1 MKVGVYVG
9 SFNPPHIGHL
19 KVANYLIE
27 NKIVDKVL
35 MLPTLNYWDKQDL
48 VDLKDRI
55 AMLKYYETKDI
66 VVDDIH
72 NNYEFTY
79 QVLNALK
86 KDYKSDTLYLIM
98 GYDNLKNLHL
108 WKNIDEILENKIIVL
123 RRGNID
129 IDKYLNRFDKS
140 KFIIIDNFDY
150 VDISSTELR
159 KNLDSKYLS
168 DKVINYI
175 KRKKLYKGD

>member
-150 VDISSTELR
+150 IDISSTELR
-159 KNLDSKYLS
+159 KTLDSKYLS

>member
-159 KNLDSKYLS
+159 KTLDSKYLNE
-168 DKVINYI
+168 KVVKYI
-175 KRKKLYKGD
+175 KGKKLY